1 VALANLRKNAILGCE
16 AADEAQA
23 MAMLRT
29 MVIAAI
35 VTTLLASADV
45 FAQTSCQP
53 TIMQPCPP
61 PPRPE
66 KAPDPPKATGNK
78 SSQSGE
84 SRRGLQVD
92 PDTTLGLGRG
102 GLGLQRR
109 F

>member
-1 VALANLRKNAILGCE
+1 
-16 AADEAQA
+16 
-23 MAMLRT
+23 MAMLRGIV
-29 MVIAAI
+29 MAAT
-35 VTTLLASADV
+35 VTTLLTGSDV
-45 FAQTSCQP
+45 YAQSSCQP

-61 PPRPE
+61 QPRPD

-92 PDTTLGLGRG
+92 PDTTLGLGKG